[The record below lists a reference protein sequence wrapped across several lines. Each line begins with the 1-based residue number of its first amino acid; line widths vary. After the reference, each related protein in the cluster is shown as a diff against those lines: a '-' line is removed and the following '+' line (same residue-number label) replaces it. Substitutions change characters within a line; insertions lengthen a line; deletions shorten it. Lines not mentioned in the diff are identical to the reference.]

1 MTTAFHAPHQ
11 DDAATRPGMMQ
22 RRQVL
27 IGAGG
32 AMLATLAACSK
43 NDGAPAPG
51 ATAAAPAAPQ
61 AGNPRQ
67 TFDAAARG
75 TGFTVGQPMAARS
88 VQVFFD
94 PQCPHCAT
102 LWVAARPLHDRI
114 RMAWMPVAFIS
125 PKSAPQGALILG
137 AQDPVSLMNTHE
149 GLLASGQGGLA
160 VPGAGDPDLLAK
172 IRANTDLWRTLDGNS
187 VPFMVYRAGT
197 EGPYGTQSGGMPTAQ
212 LAQLLGL

>member
-1 MTTAFHAPHQ
+1 MTTAVDARRD
-11 DDAATRPGMMQ
+11 DDATPRPCRLH

-27 IGAGG
+27 IGASG
-32 AMLATLAACSK
+32 AMLASLAACSK
-43 NDGAPAPG
+43 SNDAPSPGAP
-51 ATAAAPAAPQ
+51 AAAPAAAA

-114 RMAWMPVAFIS
+114 RMVWMPVGFIS
-125 PKSAPQGALILG
+125 PKSAPQGALILA
-137 AQDPVSLMNTHE
+137 AQDPAALMNTHE
-149 GLLASGQGGLA
+149 SLLSSGQGGLA

-172 IRANTDLWRTLDGNS
+172 VRANTDLWRTLDGTS
-187 VPFMVYRAGT
+187 VPFMVYRAGA

>member
-1 MTTAFHAPHQ
+1 MTTAEDARR
-11 DDAATRPGMMQ
+11 DDDGARRPCGLH

-32 AMLATLAACSK
+32 ALLASLAACSK
-43 NDGAPAPG
+43 NDGASEPG
-51 ATAAAPAAPQ
+51 APAAAPAA
-61 AGNPRQ
+61 AKGGDPRQ
-67 TFDAAARG
+67 TFDAALRG

-88 VQVFFD
+88 VLVFFD
-94 PQCPHCAT
+94 PQCPHCAS

-114 RMAWMPVAFIS
+114 RMVWMPVAFIS

-137 AQDPVSLMNTHE
+137 AQDPVALMNTHE
-149 GLLASGQGGLA
+149 SLLASGQGGLA

-172 IRANTDLWRTLDGNS
+172 VKANTELWRTLDGNS
-187 VPFMVYRAGT
+187 VPFMVYRAGA